1 MKFDNS
7 QAKNLW
13 MKGFCII
20 KNKIMNFDRL
30 HNERSINC

>member
-13 MKGFCII
+13 MKGFCRI

-30 HNERSINC
+30 NNGQSITC